1 MNNFED
7 LFEEGKADVERLSVP
22 AELETRLRSALAD
35 RRVQRRPLQRWKLSI
50 AVVLVVFSLS
60 AYNYDALA
68 YYGKQLLGYDQIMNG
83 TLKQLNELGKGQ
95 LIGKSYTFKNGFTLT
110 LDGVMLDSNQLL
122 LFSTLKDPA
131 GKIDQGDMIPMMS
144 IKGLFGEYKENNGTG
159 QISADKTEIKSVTS
173 FDPPKFF
180 FEKNLTLTVT
190 MMAKGTMDKGSIS
203 FTLNRNTAM
212 GYTLKKDIN
221 QTFDVDASKI
231 HINSLLASP
240 TKTVIDGSVMNIL
253 ELAEAKLSGE
263 ERLGYFSPGSVD
275 LRLYANGK
283 EVAKQG
289 GGMSTN
295 LQGIIFNE
303 DYDALPTDLQKLE
316 IKLVSLGADHQ
327 VNKSF
332 NLKTGSDN
340 AALNI
345 LGQTI
350 EIKKVFTSG
359 GDTYITLSS
368 EDGVV
373 LTKVYLLIDGK
384 QVSLNDTQNDS
395 YDKIVEGK
403 SGKVIHTRTL
413 HFQGT
418 GQNLEFDVQRMTYV
432 KIYNEVLNIPL
443 K

>member
-1 MNNFED
+1 MNKFED
-7 LFEEGKADVERLSVP
+7 MFEEGKAEIDRLSAP
-22 AELETRLRSALAD
+22 DDLETRLRSALAN
-35 RRVQRRPLQRWKLSI
+35 RRVPRRPLQRWKLSI
-50 AVVLVVFSLS
+50 AAVLVAFSLI

-95 LIGKSYTFKNGFTLT
+95 LIGKSYTFKNGFILT

-131 GKIDQGDMIPMMS
+131 GNVDQGDMMPRMT
-144 IKGLFGEYKENNGTG
+144 IKGLIGEYMENNSTG

-173 FDPPKFF
+173 FAPPKF
-180 FEKNLTLTVT
+180 FEKNLTLTVSI
-190 MMAKGTMDKGSIS
+190 MEKGTMDNGNIP
-203 FTLNRNTAM
+203 FTLDRNTAM

-221 QTFDVDASKI
+221 QTFDVDGSKI
-231 HINSLLASP
+231 HINSILASP

-263 ERLGYFSPGSVD
+263 DRLAHISPDSFD
-275 LRLYANGK
+275 SRLYANGK
-283 EVAKQG
+283 ELAKQG
-289 GGMSTN
+289 GGMSTS

-316 IKLVSLGADHQ
+316 IKLVSLGTDHQ
-327 VNKSF
+327 VNQSF
-332 NLKTGSDN
+332 TLKRGSDTP
-340 AALNI
+340 ALSI

-350 EIKKVFTSG
+350 EIKKVYPSE
-359 GDTYITLSS
+359 GDTCITLSS

-373 LTKVYLLIDGK
+373 LTKVYLLIDGRR
-384 QVSLNDTQNDS
+384 VSLNNTQDDH
-395 YDKIVEGK
+395 YDKIAEGK
-403 SGKVIHTRTL
+403 SGKIVHTRTL
-413 HFQGT
+413 HFPGT
-418 GQNLEFDVQRMTYV
+418 GQKLELDVQRMTYV
-432 KIYNEVLNIPL
+432 KTYNEVINIPV